1 MSNRVVKKIMSF
13 LGGVLC
19 GVAVVMVVKSV
30 YEYANFEQ
38 SYKENHIYGR
48 LNAEKQTI
56 YITGEYHGEKVK
68 ATANLS
74 NTKPDMFATSG
85 LYEGKIGDKAVNF
98 SFSVDDTEDGTEIAD
113 GLIYYCPVYD
123 EEFVEQFFP
132 TVKLQET
139 TRGYAYSITTDHY
152 LILNINGTEKGTY
165 FYDTEIYGET
175 LAESFPAIRAVLTE
189 DDLKQELT
197 VRTYRERTY
206 RELSFDKDSKFK
218 ENVLVVEIT
227 GEDIL
232 LQFTFPDNT
241 RQ

>member
-19 GVAVVMVVKSV
+19 GVAVVMIVKSV

-48 LNAEKQTI
+48 LNAEKQVI

-74 NTKPDMFATSG
+74 NARLDTFATSG

-98 SFSVDDTEDGTEIAD
+98 SFSMDDTEDGTEIAD
-113 GLIYYCPVYD
+113 GLIYYRPVYD

-132 TVKLQET
+132 TATVELQES
-139 TRGYAYSITTDHY
+139 YHY
-152 LILNINGTEKGTY
+152 QMLNINGTDKWTY

-175 LAESFPAIRAVLTE
+175 LADSFSVIRAVLIE

-197 VRTYRERTY
+197 VRTYRELNKA
-206 RELSFDKDSKFK
+206 ENSIKKFK
-218 ENVLVVEIT
+218 ENVLVVEII

-241 RQ
+241 RW

>member
-1 MSNRVVKKIMSF
+1 MSF

-19 GVAVVMVVKSV
+19 GVAVVMIVKSV

-48 LNAEKQTI
+48 LNAEKQVI
-56 YITGEYHGEKVK
+56 YITGEYHGKKVK

-74 NTKPDMFATSG
+74 NTRLDTFATSG

-98 SFSVDDTEDGTEIAD
+98 SFSMDDTEDGTEIAD
-113 GLIYYCPVYD
+113 GLIYYRPVYD

-132 TVKLQET
+132 TVELQET
-139 TRGYAYSITTDHY
+139 PRGYAYSITTNQY
-152 LILNINGTEKGTY
+152 QMLNINGTDKWTY
-165 FYDTEIYGET
+165 FYDTEIYGDT
-175 LAESFPAIRAVLTE
+175 LAESFPIIRAILTE

-197 VRTYRERTY
+197 VRTYRELNTT
-206 RELSFDKDSKFK
+206 EDSIKKFK

-241 RQ
+241 RW

>member
-1 MSNRVVKKIMSF
+1 MKSNKVIKKIMGYIGCLLVGF
-13 LGGVLC
+13 
-19 GVAVVMVVKSV
+19 AVVVTVKSAMDNGK
-30 YEYANFEQ
+30 EARA
-38 SYKENHIYGR
+38 YKENHIYGR
-48 LNAEKQTI
+48 LNAEKQVI

-74 NTKPDMFATSG
+74 NAKLDMFATSG

-113 GLIYYCPVYD
+113 GLIYYRPVYD
-123 EEFVEQFFP
+123 EEFIEQFFP
-132 TVKLQET
+132 TVDLTDEA
-139 TRGYAYSITTDHY
+139 TRDNAYSIHY
-152 LILNINGTEKGTY
+152 LMLNINGTDKWTY
-165 FYDTEIYGET
+165 FYDTKIYGET
-175 LAESFPAIRAVLTE
+175 LAESFPAIRAVLTK

-197 VRTYRERTY
+197 VRAY
-206 RELSFDKDSKFK
+206 RELNNAEDSIKKFK

>member
-1 MSNRVVKKIMSF
+1 MSNRVAKKVMSF

-19 GVAVVMVVKSV
+19 GVAVVMIVKSV

-48 LNAEKQTI
+48 LNAEKQVI

-74 NTKPDMFATSG
+74 NTKLDMFATSG

-113 GLIYYCPVYD
+113 GLIYYRPVYD
-123 EEFVEQFFP
+123 EEFIEQFFP
-132 TVKLQET
+132 TVDLTDEA
-139 TRGYAYSITTDHY
+139 TRDNAYSIHY
-152 LILNINGTEKGTY
+152 LMLNINGTDKWTY
-165 FYDTEIYGET
+165 FYDTKIYGET

-197 VRTYRERTY
+197 VRTYRELNNA
-206 RELSFDKDSKFK
+206 EDSIKKFK